1 MKVGWNMEGAARMR
15 LETLAVHAA
24 GEADPATGAVT
35 PPIHLST
42 TFERAAD
49 GSYPR
54 GYFYSRIAN
63 PNRDALEKC
72 LAALEGGAAA
82 AAFSS
87 GSAATMT
94 VFQALSPGDHVIAPT
109 DVYHGTARLLRE
121 VLAPW
126 GLDAS
131 FVDMTKPGQVAQ
143 AVRANTKLIWAES
156 PSNPLLK
163 ITDIGRIAEIAHEA
177 GALCACDNTWATPV
191 LQRPFELGADLIV
204 HATTKYLGGHGDV
217 LGGAVIARAE
227 DEFFQRMR
235 KNQMLGGAVPSP
247 FECWLV
253 LRGVPTLPYRMR
265 GHSENALKVATFLSG
280 HPAVE
285 AVHYPGLKQDPGYEV
300 AARQMALPGGMLSF
314 QVGGGRDK
322 AFEVTA
328 KVKVFTRA
336 TSLGGVESL
345 IEHRASMEGPE
356 TRTPDNLLRLS
367 VGLEHPD
374 DLIEDLAQALTG
386 RTGGDTVRWVK

>member
-1 MKVGWNMEGAARMR
+1 MR
-15 LETLAVHAA
+15 LETLAAHA
-24 GEADPATGAVT
+24 GREADPATGAVT

-121 VLAPW
+121 VLASW

-191 LQRPFELGADLIV
+191 LQRPFELGADLTV

-227 DEFFQRMR
+227 DGFFQRMR
-235 KNQMLGGAVPSP
+235 KIQTLGGAVPSP

-265 GHSENALKVATFLSG
+265 GHSENALRVATFLSG

-285 AVHYPGLKQDPGYEV
+285 AVHYPGLKEHPGYEV
-300 AARQMALPGGMLSF
+300 AARQMALPGGMLAF
-314 QVGGGRDK
+314 QVKGGREK
-322 AFEVTA
+322 AFEVAA

-374 DLIEDLAQALTG
+374 DLIEDLAQALMG
-386 RTGGDTVRWVK
+386 RTGGDKSH

>member
-1 MKVGWNMEGAARMR
+1 MR
-15 LETLAVHAA
+15 LETLAVHA
-24 GEADPATGAVT
+24 GREADPATGAVT

-121 VLAPW
+121 VLASW

-191 LQRPFELGADLIV
+191 LQRPFELGADLTV

-227 DEFFQRMR
+227 DGFFQRMR
-235 KNQMLGGAVPSP
+235 KIQTLGGAVPSP

-265 GHSENALKVATFLSG
+265 GHSENALRVATFLSG

-285 AVHYPGLKQDPGYEV
+285 AVHYPGLKEHPGYEV
-300 AARQMALPGGMLSF
+300 AARQMALPGGMLAF
-314 QVGGGRDK
+314 QVKGGREK
-322 AFEVTA
+322 AFEVAA

-374 DLIEDLAQALTG
+374 DLIEDLAQALMG
-386 RTGGDTVRWVK
+386 RTGGDKSH

>member
-1 MKVGWNMEGAARMR
+1 MR
-15 LETLAVHAA
+15 LETLAVHA
-24 GEADPATGAVT
+24 GREADPATGAVT
-35 PPIHLST
+35 PPIHPST

-94 VFQALSPGDHVIAPT
+94 VFQALSPGDHVIASA

-121 VLAPW
+121 VLSPW
-126 GLDAS
+126 GLNTS
-131 FVDMTKPGQVAQ
+131 FVDTADPRQVAQ
-143 AVRANTKLIWAES
+143 AVRANTRLIWVET

-163 ITDIGRIAEIAHEA
+163 ITDIRRIAEIAHEA
-177 GALCACDNTWATPV
+177 GALCACDNTWATPL
-191 LQRPFELGADLIV
+191 LQRPLELGADLIV

-217 LGGAVIARAE
+217 LGGAVISRVE
-227 DEFFQRMR
+227 DGFFQRVR
-235 KNQMLGGAVPSP
+235 KIQTTGGAVPSP

-253 LRGVPTLPYRMR
+253 LRGVPTLPYRVR

-280 HPAVE
+280 HPTVA
-285 AVHYPGLKQDPGYEV
+285 AVHYPGLKEHPGYEV
-300 AARQMALPGGMLSF
+300 AARQMALPGGMLAF
-314 QVGGGRDK
+314 QVKGGRQK
-322 AFEVTA
+322 AFEVA
-328 KVKVFTRA
+328 ARVKVFTRA
-336 TSLGGVESL
+336 TSLGGPESL

-367 VGLEHPD
+367 IGLEHPD
-374 DLIEDLAQALTG
+374 DLIEDLVQALASPSP
-386 RTGGDTVRWVK
+386 

>member
-1 MKVGWNMEGAARMR
+1 
-15 LETLAVHAA
+15 
-24 GEADPATGAVT
+24 
-35 PPIHLST
+35 
-42 TFERAAD
+42 
-49 GSYPR
+49 
-54 GYFYSRIAN
+54 
-63 PNRDALEKC
+63 
-72 LAALEGGAAA
+72 
-82 AAFSS
+82 
-87 GSAATMT
+87 
-94 VFQALSPGDHVIAPT
+94 
-109 DVYHGTARLLRE
+109 VYHGTARLLRE
-121 VLAPW
+121 VLASW

-191 LQRPFELGADLIV
+191 LQRPFELGADLTV

-227 DEFFQRMR
+227 DGFFQRMR
-235 KNQMLGGAVPSP
+235 KIQTLGGAVPSP

-265 GHSENALKVATFLSG
+265 GHSENALRVATFLSG

-285 AVHYPGLKQDPGYEV
+285 AVHYPGLKEHPGYEV
-300 AARQMALPGGMLSF
+300 AARQMALPGGMLAF
-314 QVGGGRDK
+314 QVKGGREK
-322 AFEVTA
+322 AFEVAA

-374 DLIEDLAQALTG
+374 DLIEDLAQALMG
-386 RTGGDTVRWVK
+386 RTGGDKSH